1 MGRRLYR
8 SRTDRVIFGVAG
20 GLGRHFDIDPVIFRV
35 AFVAFLFVSG
45 VGLIA
50 YLILAIATP
59 VEEFNPSGPTQGGT
73 GEGQQASGP
82 ATASGP
88 GGSPPDYTARRGHGR
103 NVLGLLLIGVGV
115 FFLAMHLGWLEWWG
129 WGWGSLWPLVLI
141 GLGLFII
148 LNRARR
154 S

>member
-1 MGRRLYR
+1 MGKRLYR

-20 GLGRHFDIDPVIFRV
+20 GLGRHFDVDPVIFRV
-35 AFVAFLFVSG
+35 AFVAGIFVSG
-45 VGLIA
+45 VGLLA

-59 VEEFNPSGPTQGGT
+59 AEEFSPSGPAQEGT
-73 GEGQQASGP
+73 GGGQQTTGAAMAGGAGGYP
-82 ATASGP
+82 A
-88 GGSPPDYTARRGHGR
+88 DYRAQRSHGR
-103 NVLGLLLIGVGV
+103 NAVGLVLIGVGV
-115 FFLAMHLGWLEWWG
+115 FFLALHLGWLTWWG

-148 LNRARR
+148 VSRARR